1 MPNRKYKVRASKL
14 KFVNLVNKIVT
25 SISLTF
31 LIAGKSDK
39 SKSSD
44 NFPSSD
50 WNKIG
55 EDMKRALSQFSKT
68 KS

>member
-14 KFVNLVNKIVT
+14 KFVNLVNKI
-25 SISLTF
+25 TF

-55 EDMKRALSQFSKT
+55 EDMKRALSQFSET